1 MTTELHIFVAE
12 CCNDFVSSLTIF
24 VLKEEWRPAAL
35 QLSSC
40 HDCDAVGEQVGLVH
54 KVRGEQ
60 DGATAL
66 LPLQEVPG
74 GTSS

>member
-1 MTTELHIFVAE
+1 MALFEPTAV
-12 CCNDFVSSLTIF
+12 VSTPLTIF
-24 VLKEEWRPAAL
+24 VLQEEWRPAAL

-40 HDCDAVGEQVGLVH
+40 HDGDTVTEQVGLVH

-60 DGATAL
+60 DGAATL
-66 LPLQEVPG
+66 LALQEVPG